1 MSGPEPS
8 EPDENG
14 PEPSGPDETR
24 PERRGAALLRPRL
37 NRGQLIVAVLC
48 AVLGFAVAAQVRS
61 NDRDTKFATARQD
74 ELVGILGDLSQ
85 RSDRL
90 RSDIRDLDA
99 TKSGLQRDSQGQ
111 AALVDARR
119 RASTYGI
126 LAGTVPATGPGIEL
140 TVTDPQS
147 RVRAASLL
155 DTLEELRDAGAEVV
169 QVDDVRVGV
178 STYFTDSSGGAVMAD
193 GRPLARPFRFLAI
206 GDPHTLAT
214 ALNIPGGVLRT
225 LRNSGA
231 EGAVQ
236 QRQKITI
243 QAVRSP

>member
-1 MSGPEPS
+1 MSELSERIEGHSAPGPEP
-8 EPDENG
+8 
-14 PEPSGPDETR
+14 
-24 PERRGAALLRPRL
+24 RRALLRPRL

-48 AVLGFAVAAQVRS
+48 AVVGFASVTQVHS
-61 NDRDTKFATARQD
+61 NERGTKFATARQD

-90 RSDIRDLDA
+90 RSDIRDLDD
-99 TKSGLQRDSQGQ
+99 TKVGLEHDTQGQ
-111 AALVDARR
+111 AALDDARK
-119 RASTYGI
+119 RAETYGI
-126 LAGTVPATGPGIEL
+126 LAGTLPATGPGIEL
-140 TVTDPQS
+140 TVDDPND

-178 STYFTDSSGGAVMAD
+178 STYFTDASDGGVLAD
-193 GRPLARPFRFLAI
+193 GHPLTRPYRFLAI

-214 ALNIPGGVLRT
+214 ALNIPGGVLPT

-231 EGAVQ
+231 DGTVT

>member
-1 MSGPEPS
+1 MSEPELPEPQR
-8 EPDENG
+8 
-14 PEPSGPDETR
+14 R
-24 PERRGAALLRPRL
+24 PATLLRPRL

-61 NDRDTKFATARQD
+61 NDKDTKFANARQD

-90 RSDIRDLDA
+90 RSDIRDLDD
-99 TKSGLQRDSQGQ
+99 TKAGLERDTQGQ
-111 AALVDARR
+111 AALQDARR
-119 RASTYGI
+119 RAQTYGI
-126 LAGTVPATGPGIEL
+126 LAGTLPATGPGIEL
-140 TVTDPQS
+140 TVNDPQN

-169 QVDDVRVGV
+169 QVDGVRVGV
-178 STYFTDSSGGAVMAD
+178 STYFTDASGGAVVAD
-193 GRPLARPFRFLAI
+193 GSTLTRPYRFLAI

-214 ALNIPGGVLRT
+214 ALNIPGGVLRS

-231 EGAVQ
+231 EGMVT

-243 QAVRSP
+243 QAVR

>member
-1 MSGPEPS
+1 MSGPEPA
-8 EPDENG
+8 EPA
-14 PEPSGPDETR
+14 EPVEPAEPG
-24 PERRGAALLRPRL
+24 RRGSGLLRPRV

-90 RSDIRDLDA
+90 RSDIRDLDD
-99 TKSGLQRDSQGQ
+99 TKAGLERDTQGQ
-111 AALVDARR
+111 AALQDARR
-119 RASTYGI
+119 RAQTYGI
-126 LAGTVPATGPGIEL
+126 LAGTLPATGPGIEL
-140 TVTDPQS
+140 TVEDPQS

-169 QVDDVRVGV
+169 QVDGVRVGV
-178 STYFTDSSGGAVMAD
+178 STYFTDTSGGGVVAD
-193 GRPLARPFRFLAI
+193 GSTLTRPYRFLAI

-214 ALNIPGGVLRT
+214 ALNIPGGVLRS

-231 EGAVQ
+231 EGMVT

-243 QAVRSP
+243 QAVR

>member
-1 MSGPEPS
+1 MSEPEPRR
-8 EPDENG
+8 
-14 PEPSGPDETR
+14 R
-24 PERRGAALLRPRL
+24 PVALLRPRL

-61 NDRDTKFATARQD
+61 NDRDTKFANARQD
-74 ELVGILGDLSQ
+74 ELVGTLGDLSQ

-90 RSDIRDLDA
+90 RSDIRDLDD
-99 TKSGLQRDSQGQ
+99 TKAGLERDTQGQ
-111 AALVDARR
+111 AALQDARR
-119 RASTYGI
+119 RAQTYGI
-126 LAGTVPATGPGIEL
+126 LAGTLPAIGPGIEL
-140 TVTDPQS
+140 TVDDPQS

-169 QVDDVRVGV
+169 QVDGVRVGV
-178 STYFTDSSGGAVMAD
+178 STYFTDASGGAVVAD
-193 GRPLARPFRFLAI
+193 GSTLTRPYHFLAI

-214 ALNIPGGVLRT
+214 ALNIPGGVLRS

-231 EGAVQ
+231 EGVVT

-243 QAVRSP
+243 QAVR